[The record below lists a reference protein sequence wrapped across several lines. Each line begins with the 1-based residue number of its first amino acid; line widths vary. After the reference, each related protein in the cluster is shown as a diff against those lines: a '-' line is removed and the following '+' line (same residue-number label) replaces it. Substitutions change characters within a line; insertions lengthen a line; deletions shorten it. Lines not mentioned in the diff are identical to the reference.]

1 MKYIITESRLESIIF
16 KYLDSRLDGIK
27 KKKGKY
33 IDTVFAYPGEKYG
46 IIGHNFTDD
55 LYILTYLIKDVMS
68 MFSVDVGT
76 ARHFFGKYFESKY
89 NLRVERTQVVPYSVW
104 AEFLVKK
111 P

>member
-1 MKYIITESRLESIIF
+1 MKYIITESRLESLIF

-33 IDTVFAYPGEKYG
+33 LDTVFAFPGEEHG
-46 IIGHNFTDD
+46 VIAHNFTDD
-55 LYILTYLIKDVMS
+55 LYIFTDLVKDVMT

-89 NLRVERTQVVPYSVW
+89 NLRVERTPVIPYRTW
-104 AEFLVKK
+104 AEFKIKK
-111 P
+111 R